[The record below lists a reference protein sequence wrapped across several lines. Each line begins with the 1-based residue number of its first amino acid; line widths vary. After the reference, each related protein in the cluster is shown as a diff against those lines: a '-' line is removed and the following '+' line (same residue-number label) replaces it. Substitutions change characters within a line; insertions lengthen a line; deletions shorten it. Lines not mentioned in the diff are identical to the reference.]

1 MRKVFCALGLAALL
15 LLVAA
20 PAQPS
25 PWSDQTTPS
34 SDPAQAIGKPA
45 AGCLAG
51 AEALPFD
58 GPGYQV
64 IRLSRVRYFSHPQ
77 TIAFI
82 EALGRKAAAA
92 ALSPFYVGDM
102 SLPRGGPMPNGH
114 ASHQTGV
121 DVDIWFN
128 LDPKPALAPA
138 AREDVPLPSMLTADG
153 KTIDPA
159 QFGARQVTLLRL
171 AATDPHVDRIFVN
184 PVIKRALCQGAFSA
198 AVGARS
204 WLHRIRPWYGHDEH
218 FHVRL
223 NCPADSPDCVPQAP
237 VPPGD
242 GCDAS
247 LAWWF
252 EPHPSTTPTTPATP
266 APRHAPV
273 LPAACQRLI
282 QR

>member
-1 MRKVFCALGLAALL
+1 MRKALHSMCLAAVLL
-15 LLVAA
+15 LAAA

-34 SDPAQAIGKPA
+34 PGAARAIGKPA

-64 IRLSRVRYFSHPQ
+64 IRLSRVRYFSHPE

-82 EALGRKAAAA
+82 EALGRQAAAA
-92 ALSPFYVGDM
+92 ALPPFYVGDM

-128 LDPKPALAPA
+128 LDPKPVLAPP

-153 KTIDPA
+153 KALDPA
-159 QFGARQVTLLRL
+159 LFGPRQVTLLRL
-171 AATDPHVDRIFVN
+171 AASDPRVDRIFVN
-184 PVIKRALCQGAFSA
+184 PVIKRALCQGAFGA
-198 AVGARS
+198 AVGERS
-204 WLHRIRPWYGHDEH
+204 WLHRLRPWYGHDEH

-223 NCPADSPDCVPQAP
+223 SCPKDSPDCVAQAP

-247 LAWWF
+247 LDWWF
-252 EPHPSTTPTTPATP
+252 EPHPPTPPTTP
-266 APRHAPV
+266 HAPV